1 MQDLLS
7 LESKRLQSLKTWSES
22 VSSREI
28 FPDKISCSRIERK
41 SPNPSDLNLHI
52 NVQVC

>member
-1 MQDLLS
+1 MDYNSKTILFLS
-7 LESKRLQSLKTWSES
+7 ETRISSPDFKSKLF
-22 VSSREI
+22 I
-28 FPDKISCSRIERK
+28 I